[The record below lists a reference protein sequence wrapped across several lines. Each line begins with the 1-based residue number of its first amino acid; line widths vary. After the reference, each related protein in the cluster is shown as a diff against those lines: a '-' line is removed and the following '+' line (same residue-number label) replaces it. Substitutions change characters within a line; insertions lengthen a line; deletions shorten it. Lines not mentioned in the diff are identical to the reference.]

1 MLFYPQPFRLA
12 SISDRLASKLK
23 GMIFP
28 DRSSVRSCRTP
39 TRDESQTGL
48 ISAVAGPSSD
58 VAWEADTKAEPQTKP
73 RLHWQDGL
81 EDKPAPTNQQ
91 TEHVRVWDDTMT
103 GASNNEPAKHFVRSH
118 NNTPIR
124 KTKAPDDTTEDMRV
138 LLNVGGVRHET
149 HVSTLKN
156 VPDSRLSRLA
166 DIHISSG
173 RGKQEYFFDR
183 HPAVF
188 NSIIDFYRTGKQV
201 FVLDIIL
208 TWYKTFFF

>member
-1 MLFYPQPFRLA
+1 
-12 SISDRLASKLK
+12 
-23 GMIFP
+23 MIFA

-48 ISAVAGPSSD
+48 ISDVAGPSND
-58 VAWEADTKAEPQTKP
+58 TAWETDTKTEPQNKP
-73 RLHWQDGL
+73 RLHWEEGL
-81 EDKPAPTNQQ
+81 EDQQVPTNQ
-91 TEHVRVWDDTMT
+91 TEHVHVWDDTMC
-103 GASNNEPAKHFVRSH
+103 GASNNEPPKHFVRSQS
-118 NNTPIR
+118 TPIR
-124 KTKAPDDTTEDMRV
+124 KTKATDDAPEDMRV

-166 DIHISSG
+166 DVHISSG

-188 NSIIDFYRTGKQV
+188 NSIIDFYRT
-201 FVLDIIL
+201 
-208 TWYKTFFF
+208 